1 MTREIYILDII
12 GTFAFAVYGSYYA
25 LEKKFDIFGISVC
38 ASITALWWG
47 TIREIIMGNVPFYF
61 FDMTY
66 IGAIILAI
74 ACAIIIHKQFN
85 TFNTIF
91 LGIDALWLVT
101 FAFIGAS
108 KGSDIWLGIFGITVF
123 ATLTA
128 VGWWVI
134 RDIILNKIPEIM
146 YRNIYASIAIVLWI
160 IYWLTKEYMDQKIR
174 ANLLII
180 FCLCIKYITMYYK
193 IDLRKPNTKKD

>member
-47 TIREIIMGNVPFYF
+47 TIREIIMGNIPFYF

-74 ACAIIIHKQFN
+74 VCAIIIHKKFN